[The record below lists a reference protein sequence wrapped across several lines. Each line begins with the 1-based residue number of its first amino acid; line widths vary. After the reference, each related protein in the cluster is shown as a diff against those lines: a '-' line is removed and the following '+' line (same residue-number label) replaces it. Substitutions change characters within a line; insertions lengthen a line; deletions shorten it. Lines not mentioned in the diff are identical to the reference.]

1 MYFDIWIS
9 YVCSWLVFPDCVLVT
24 FCYSFYFLFRSFC
37 FFSLDQ
43 GLDLIKEDFA
53 DNPIEQYEKHEK
65 KVFSML
71 QYSREK
77 LMKDVSKQKK
87 DAVRNDTKD
96 DDDDN
101 NGNNSQHSVVKKEVI
116 EKKREENNSFCPKME
131 YQRPLDNPLPKPA
144 SLKRKADL
152 VSDDQGADIKSPAV
166 ILKNDLNW
174 QNERKQ
180 KKGVN
185 FFDSKDFSSTVSFDD
200 GKKSCELSRKEDLQ
214 NRSSVPISNSSG
226 ASMVTVTEAKE
237 NFTTSINSQ
246 SAPLKMRSTSV
257 SFPSF
262 TKSSSGDMGSLSCEV
277 TSSRSTAS
285 ADSSVSVTLSASNS
299 SIVPSSQIERLLNQ
313 DMTQSFYMIDSVA
326 PPADVSS
333 SSSQSASAS
342 LLTIDSFPSLAD
354 RSQPTVSRGGGTKT
368 VVTSALTDRA
378 KNRFQKSSAFL
389 EKLNLGEDDEWG

>member
-1 MYFDIWIS
+1 MHFDIWIS

-87 DAVRNDTKD
+87 DAGRNDTK

-116 EKKREENNSFCPKME
+116 EKKREDNNSLCPKME
-131 YQRPLDNPLPKPA
+131 YQRSLDNPLPKPA
-144 SLKRKADL
+144 SLKRKVDL
-152 VSDDQGADIKSPAV
+152 VSDGQGADINSPAA
-166 ILKNDLNW
+166 ILKNDSSW
-174 QNERKQ
+174 RNERKE

-185 FFDSKDFSSTVSFDD
+185 FFDSKDFSSIVSFDA
-200 GKKSCELSRKEDLQ
+200 GKKSCELSRKDLP
-214 NRSSVPISNSSG
+214 NRSSIPISNSSG
-226 ASMVTVTEAKE
+226 ASMATVTEAKE

-246 SAPLKMRSTSV
+246 SAPLKMRSTSL

-262 TKSSSGDMGSLSCEV
+262 TKSSSGDSGSLSCEV
-277 TSSRSTAS
+277 TSSRSTA
-285 ADSSVSVTLSASNS
+285 DSSVSVTLSSSNS
-299 SIVPSSQIERLLNQ
+299 SIVPSSQIERLLDQ

-333 SSSQSASAS
+333 SSSQRASAG
-342 LLTIDSFPSLAD
+342 LLTINSFPSLAD